1 MQPEPFTANTHSI
14 RDLDLAE
21 HYRVLTEKLP
31 MPMLIHVAG
40 IFKYLNTRCV
50 NLLGGESASEFIG
63 KSVLSVIHP
72 DHHARAMERIQRILQ
87 GEENVESIELKLI
100 RKDGSIAWIETTG
113 VAIAFAGQQAIY
125 VVGQD
130 ISDRKQ
136 LEEQKTQRLREKESL
151 YRLSQALGQAQTL
164 PQIYEAAM
172 DAMLPLLGAD
182 RASVLLFG
190 NDRRM
195 HFVASR
201 GLSDTYMAAA
211 DGHSPWPHGASDAEP
226 IFIDNIHTH
235 AEMADFRPVARA
247 EGVCGFG
254 FVPLLHQQRLM
265 GKFMVYFNSPRACTD
280 TDIRLAK
287 TIALHVA
294 LAIEREHSAQA
305 LRIAAT
311 AFETRAGIVV
321 TDTQGLI
328 LRVNRAFSQITGYDS
343 AEVVGKSP
351 ALLQSGRHDKSFYH
365 VMWQSLLNQGY
376 WEGELW
382 NRRKNEEIY
391 PQHLTIAA
399 VCNQVGDVHHFV
411 GTFTDITKQKQAQ
424 DEIHHLAFY
433 DPLTHLANR
442 RLLLDRLGQAQR
454 SSERHGN
461 WGALLYIDLDHFTS
475 INDTQGHLAGDQML
489 SEIARRLKD
498 CVRDIDTVARLGSDE
513 FVVAIESLGQK
524 EDEAALQAKM
534 VALKINAA
542 LGESVTLRDVC
553 FHSSASIGI
562 SLFKGM
568 LETASDLI
576 KHADIAMHQ
585 AKEAGRNAIR
595 FFDNRMQSALLA
607 RVSMSTALR
616 QAISKQQFLL
626 HYQIQYDGR
635 TQRVKGVE
643 ALIRWFDPKRGMVS
657 PADFIGLAEDTGLIL
672 PIGSW
677 VLQTAC
683 QQIKVW
689 SENPATQHLRMSVNV
704 SAKQFVQDNF
714 VSEVE
719 AALQMSGINPSR
731 LKLELTEG
739 LMLGDAPQIIEKMHQ
754 IKALGVLL
762 SLDDFGTGYS
772 SLSQLK
778 KLPLDQLKID
788 QSFVRELTHG
798 SHDQAIVQSIVSM
811 GAAMRLDV
819 IAEGVETQDQRQ
831 HLEQLGC
838 HHFQGYYFGKPLPIA
853 EVNILIGELE
863 TAITAN

>member
-1 MQPEPFTANTHSI
+1 MQPELFTADMQSMS
-14 RDLDLAE
+14 DLDLAE
-21 HYRVLTEKLP
+21 HYRILTEKLP

-40 IFKYLNTRCV
+40 VFKYLNAKCV
-50 NLLGGESASEFIG
+50 SLLGGETAAEFIG
-63 KSVLSVIHP
+63 QSVLSVIHP
-72 DHHARAMERIQRILQ
+72 DYQAAAIERIQRILQ
-87 GEENVESIELKLI
+87 GQDNVESVELKLV
-100 RKDGSIAWIETTG
+100 RKDGGIAWIETTG
-113 VAIAFAGQQAIY
+113 VAVPFAGQQAIY

-164 PQIYEAAM
+164 PQINEAAM
-172 DAMLPLLGAD
+172 DAMLSLLSAD

-190 NDRRM
+190 EDRRM

-201 GLSDTYMAAA
+201 ELSDTYKAAA
-211 DGHSPWPHGASDAEP
+211 DGHSPWPYGTSDAEP
-226 IFIDNIHTH
+226 IFIDDIETN
-235 AEMADFRPVARA
+235 ADMADFRPVARA
-247 EGVCGFG
+247 EGVRGFG
-254 FVPLLHQQRLM
+254 FVPLVHQQRLM
-265 GKFMVYFNSPRACTD
+265 GKFMVYFNAPRACTD

-294 LAIEREHSAQA
+294 LAIDREHSAQA
-305 LRIAAT
+305 LRIAAS

-321 TDTQGLI
+321 TDNQGVI
-328 LRVNRAFSQITGYDS
+328 LRVNRAFTQITGYESD
-343 AEVVGKSP
+343 EVVGKSP
-351 ALLQSGRHDKSFYH
+351 ALLQSGRHDKGFYH
-365 VMWQSLLNQGY
+365 VMWQSLRHQGY

-399 VCNQVGDVHHFV
+399 VCNKAGEVLNFV
-411 GTFTDITKQKQAQ
+411 GTFSDITKQKQAQ

-475 INDTQGHLAGDQML
+475 INDTQGHLVGDMML
-489 SEIARRLKD
+489 IEVAQRLKD

-542 LGESVTLRDVC
+542 LGETLNLIEVS

-562 SLFKGM
+562 SLFKGQH
-568 LETASDLI
+568 ETASDLI

-595 FFDNRMQSALLA
+595 FFDNRMHTALLA
-607 RVSMSTALR
+607 RVNMSTALR
-616 QAISKQQFLL
+616 HAITKKQFLL
-626 HYQIQYDGR
+626 HYQIQFDGR

-689 SENPATQHLRMSVNV
+689 AENPATQHLRMSVNV
-704 SAKQFVQDNF
+704 SAKQFSQDNF
-714 VSEVE
+714 VTEVE
-719 AALQMSGINPSR
+719 TAVQQSGIDPNR

-739 LMLGDAPQIIEKMHQ
+739 LMFGDAVQTIEKMHQ

-811 GAAMRLDV
+811 GAAMGLDV
-819 IAEGVETQDQRQ
+819 IAEGVETLDQRR

-838 HHFQGYYFGKPLPIA
+838 HHFQGYHFGKPLPIA
-853 EVNILIGELE
+853 EVNILIGEFEL
-863 TAITAN
+863 AAL